1 MTLRKSILLLIGLST
16 IALLVGCSSGPGA
29 PTVSLSTVPTSLAV
43 NSQTSITATLTNTT
57 ADVTWSVTCTDA
69 TSSSACGTFSSAT
82 SASGVAVTYT
92 APPFVTT
99 NVVITATLTSNITA
113 AATTTISGA
122 TLANGNYVFSLS
134 GWDAANSQYY
144 VSGAFTVSS
153 GAITGGEQDFVDV
166 NNPDAFDQIN
176 SGTIT
181 TTADG
186 NLQIVLTTC
195 TTTCAVDSAPDSNVG
210 VAGVETLN
218 GTVLPLST
226 TGRTLI
232 SEFDASASG
241 SGEIDAQTSAS
252 SSAPSGGYAFAVGG
266 WDDFETSGVV
276 PFAIGGVINVDNG
289 NGAGTIS
296 GTGSIFDLNVDN
308 SETYYQGT
316 TIGASTYTGP
326 DLSGRVTFTIKPNG
340 ANYVPTFTLIG
351 YIVNSSQIR
360 LVEGDGDEIGGIQG
374 GLALSQGSNAGTFTS
389 ASVTGN
395 NYVVGLTGEDTTF
408 LLQAVGQIT
417 PNSSGGVTG
426 FADFSDLSGSDTY
439 NPDSVTGA
447 SYSVAA
453 TGDVTIPGVT
463 DGMGV
468 TYNLQLYLDGN
479 GNALAIT
486 LDTDDVLSGHGVVQS
501 GVGGFTAA
509 SFSGAYG
516 FGATGADGLGYGP
529 YAALGP
535 VTADG
540 VGTTTGFADLNWLDY
555 NTSPLTQVDVTDAPV
570 SGTFVITGT
579 AVSNGIFTSGA
590 ITGID
595 IDNCA
600 IFTTGAAG
608 CTNDL
613 FDYYLYDAAGD
624 NFAIETDTN
633 QLTLGVLNQQ

>member
-1 MTLRKSILLLIGLST
+1 MTLRKSILLLIGMST
-16 IALLVGCSSGPGA
+16 IALLVGCSSVPGA
-29 PTVSLSTVPTSLAV
+29 PTVSLSTVPASLAV

-134 GWDAANSQYY
+134 GWDAADSQYY
-144 VSGAFTVSS
+144 VSGAFTVSN

-195 TTTCAVDSAPDSNVG
+195 TTTCAVNSTPDSNVG

-232 SEFDASASG
+232 NEFDASASG

-326 DLSGRVTFTIKPNG
+326 DLSGRVTFTINPNG

-374 GLALSQGSNAGTFTS
+374 GLALSQGSNTGTFTS
-389 ASVTGN
+389 TSVIGN

-417 PNSSGGVTG
+417 PNSNGGVTG

-439 NPDSVTGA
+439 NPDSVAGA

-463 DGMGV
+463 DGVGV

-486 LDTDDVLSGHGVVQS
+486 LDPGDVLSGHGVVQS

-516 FGATGADGLGYGP
+516 FGTTGADGLGSGP
-529 YAALGP
+529 YAAVGP

-555 NTSPLTQVDVTDAPV
+555 STSPLTQVDVTNAPV
-570 SGTFVITGT
+570 AGTFVMTGT
-579 AVSNGIFTSGA
+579 AVSNGIFSSGA
-590 ITGID
+590 VTGLD
-595 IDNCA
+595 IDNCT

-633 QLTLGVLNQQ
+633 QLTFGVLNQQ